1 MPRPKDTV
9 ISGLTSKGFVRA
21 AGDHIRLIY
30 YTKDGQKTNVKTMTS
45 HTPKM
50 KDIPDNLISAMAR
63 QCKLSKAEFLGV
75 VDCPVTRDQLE
86 NILRE
91 KGEI

>member
-1 MPRPKDTV
+1 M
-9 ISGLTSKGFVRA
+9 G
-21 AGDHIRLIY
+21 
-30 YTKDGQKTNVKTMTS
+30 DGQKTNVKTMTS

-63 QCKLSKAEFLGV
+63 QCKLSKNDFLGV
-75 VDCPVTRDQLE
+75 VDCPLSRDDLE

-91 KGEI
+91 RGEI